1 MFLIFKKII
10 DGALLFNLVKGRS
23 KLSES
28 IRPTSCVCVL
38 LKIAGLDSDTGNFES
53 KMTARAILTSKVNSH
68 PFDDRVVLLD
78 VPVKIGRAHKDE
90 QVRSLPGIDIR
101 QGRIYNGNQTSQS
114 KQSRSMKVSMADASS
129 DIPDYSC
136 VPNKRAAQLI

>member
-1 MFLIFKKII
+1 M
-10 DGALLFNLVKGRS
+10 
-23 KLSES
+23 
-28 IRPTSCVCVL
+28 CVL

-114 KQSRSMKVSMADASS
+114 KQSRNKKVGMADASS
-129 DIPDYSC
+129 DIPDY
-136 VPNKRAAQLI
+136 LYY